1 MTDTIS
7 VQRLAALERQF
18 AELKAESTDLR
29 NRAETS
35 AAQLAQHQK
44 EFEEQ
49 KNHNEELTQQI
60 HEMQEVEAR
69 NDELDFELQ
78 RIEGERDFHRRHH
91 IEAKK
96 TEHHRQVTDFS
107 LGSLRKE
114 LAFRREESDS
124 LKRWLA
130 ELNAQLEDL
139 SSFIRPPVAD
149 PKHDA
154 ETEQL
159 YTQKVV
165 ELESSLRKLKEKNAN
180 LTSNAAN
187 RRPTVDSNLSAVRL
201 DQSKVLV
208 SENEALRVKVESLK
222 KENQLIRHELEKTR
236 AAKQAQGGAPS
247 PAPVGKFSAQDQ
259 AVLDKYAAEIEQL
272 KKENA
277 KLVEESGPVVR
288 EFSDQNAPD
297 LASRLQAANTEKALL
312 EEEIQQLME
321 TIGYKDKEI
330 ESLRLEGG
338 NGDVTRRLV
347 EANKKMV
354 IEIGRM
360 QEQIRRFESF
370 SRDSIMNSFNN

>member
-1 MTDTIS
+1 MTDVIN
-7 VQRLAALERQF
+7 VQRLVALERQF
-18 AELKAESTDLR
+18 AELKSQSSDLR
-29 NRAETS
+29 NRVETC
-35 AAQLAQHQK
+35 AAQLAQRQK

-49 KNHNEELTQQI
+49 KERNEELTQQV
-60 HEMQEVEAR
+60 HEMQEVESR

-96 TEHHRQVTDFS
+96 TEHHRLVTDFS
-107 LGSLRKE
+107 LNSLKKE
-114 LAFRREESDS
+114 LTFKREESDT

-139 SSFIRPPVAD
+139 SSFIRKPVAD

-154 ETEQL
+154 EAEQL

-165 ELESSLRKLKEKNAN
+165 ELEGSLRKLKEKNAT
-180 LTSNAAN
+180 LSSNAAN
-187 RRPTVDSNLSAVRL
+187 RRPNVDTNASAFRL

-208 SENEALRVKVESLK
+208 TENGALRQKVESLK
-222 KENQLIRHELEKTR
+222 KENQVIKHELDKTKTVKKTTGGTP
-236 AAKQAQGGAPS
+236 APGAPI
-247 PAPVGKFSAQDQ
+247 KFSPQDQ
-259 AVLDKYAAEIEQL
+259 AILDKYAAEIEHL

-277 KLVEESGPVVR
+277 RLVEESGPVVR
-288 EFSDQNAPD
+288 EFSDHNAPD
-297 LASRLQAANTEKALL
+297 LASRLQVANTEKVLL
-312 EEEIQQLME
+312 EEEIQRLME
-321 TIGYKDKEI
+321 QVGYKEREI

-338 NGDVTRRLV
+338 NTEVTRKLV

-370 SRDSIMNSFNN
+370 SRDSLINSFNN